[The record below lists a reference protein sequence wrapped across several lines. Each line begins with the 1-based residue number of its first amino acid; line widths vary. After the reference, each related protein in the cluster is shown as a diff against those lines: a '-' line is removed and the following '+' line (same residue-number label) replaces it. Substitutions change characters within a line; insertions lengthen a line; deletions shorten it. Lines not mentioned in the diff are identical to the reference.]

1 MIFSGI
7 LGGFLQL
14 FPVECKQMVKPIV
27 DCSIETY
34 SRISAELL
42 PTPTKS
48 HYTFNLRDVSKVF
61 QVCIS
66 LRTIYLQMYHQSM
79 RY

>member
-1 MIFSGI
+1 MIFSSI
-7 LGGFLQL
+7 LGGFLQA
-14 FPVECKQMVKPIV
+14 FPGECKGMVKPIV

-34 SRISAELL
+34 IRISQELL

-61 QVCIS
+61 QVYMIGIQ
-66 LRTIYLQMYHQSM
+66 R
-79 RY
+79 

>member
-1 MIFSGI
+1 MMCVQPPSEGSLRMIFSGI
-7 LGGFLQL
+7 LGGFLNT
-14 FPVECKQMVKPIV
+14 FPKECKTMVKPIV

-34 SRISAELL
+34 IRISQELL

-61 QVCIS
+61 QV
-66 LRTIYLQMYHQSM
+66 
-79 RY
+79 